1 MGKDLDEFISEL
13 DRGKYWDEQAK
24 LTNAYLETCKDI
36 TDPVA
41 LHAAAMEYAR
51 RVSIL
56 TVSQYH
62 DWITAER

>member
-1 MGKDLDEFISEL
+1 MSKDISGFLHDL

-24 LTNAYLETCKDI
+24 LTESYMARCKDV
-36 TDPVA
+36 TDPEV

-51 RVSIL
+51 QVSIL

-62 DWITAER
+62 DWLTAGR

>member
-1 MGKDLDEFISEL
+1 MMENIDEFIREL
-13 DRGKYWDEQAK
+13 DRGKYWEEQAE
-24 LTNAYLETCKDI
+24 LTRSYVEGCKDV
-36 TDPVA
+36 TDPVV

>member
-1 MGKDLDEFISEL
+1 MDRHFKDFLLEL
-13 DRGKYWDEQAK
+13 DRGKYWEEQAG
-24 LTNAYLETCKDI
+24 LTSAYMESCKDV
-36 TDPVA
+36 TDPVV

-62 DWITAER
+62 DWVTAEQ